1 MKLNECPY
9 RYFHMYSAIAYDGK
23 VKDIV
28 DLPIEKHTIIISDYI
43 ALELRMN
50 ILSKVKPGD
59 KPDPSFN
66 GFHAGNSICRQTG
79 FFLFSQRERSDE

>member
-1 MKLNECPY
+1 
-9 RYFHMYSAIAYDGK
+9 MYSAIAYDGK

-50 ILSKVKPGD
+50 ILSKVSEQNKQAVIQRTED
-59 KPDPSFN
+59 LIETAFIKKKEEYV
-66 GFHAGNSICRQTG
+66 NSYRMP
-79 FFLFSQRERSDE
+79 